1 MASIEF
7 DFDKYWKVWILT
19 RFIMLKER
27 SSIQYKEQS
36 DELNKSTILKNRDR
50 SFLDSLNWIEVSKYH
65 LIFTIKSDVNNG

>member
-19 RFIMLKER
+19 RFTIIKER

-36 DELNKSTILKNRDR
+36 DEINKSTVLKNRDR
-50 SFLDSLNWIEVSKYH
+50 SFLDSLN
-65 LIFTIKSDVNNG
+65 